1 VPLTSALCSTSFPRA
16 WLARIGSAAA
26 PLTMDADLRA
36 RGLQE
41 SGNDFKL
48 QSNVATGLNRPEAT
62 SPVQRNFDV
71 VGRSGGKG
79 WIALMSRKYKKSARG
94 LAYLRLRVIL
104 ADDQTIFRHGLRA
117 ILDAEPDLEVIGEA
131 SNMQDA
137 VVLTRRLLPDVLIT
151 DIAFSNGIEV
161 QALSQL
167 RRECAGVRVLL
178 LTAHSC
184 QECMRAAM
192 TTGVRGYILKHSP
205 FEVLL
210 RAIHSEDAEY
220 EHSELPL
227 RATGTQGRAAAQ
239 SAKARIAEMTARE
252 RQVLIGVAQGY
263 SNKRI
268 AGNLGRSV
276 KTIEKHRFKM
286 MHRLGLPNAAAAT
299 RYALDNGLLRADDG
313 AQEPDPSHGPAEAG
327 TSPAQIV
334 HSQRRTRTPN

>member
-1 VPLTSALCSTSFPRA
+1 
-16 WLARIGSAAA
+16 
-26 PLTMDADLRA
+26 
-36 RGLQE
+36 
-41 SGNDFKL
+41 
-48 QSNVATGLNRPEAT
+48 
-62 SPVQRNFDV
+62 
-71 VGRSGGKG
+71 
-79 WIALMSRKYKKSARG
+79 MSRKYKERARG
-94 LAYLRLRVIL
+94 PAYVRLRVVL

-137 VVLTRRLLPDVLIT
+137 VALSRRLLPDVLIT
-151 DIAFSNGIEV
+151 DIVFSNGIEV

-167 RRECAGVRVLL
+167 RRECGGMRVLL
-178 LTAHSC
+178 LTGHSC

-192 TTGVRGYILKHSP
+192 TAGVHGYILKHSP

-210 RAIHSEDAEY
+210 RAIHSKGAEY

-227 RATGTQGRAAAQ
+227 RAMGTQGRAAAQ
-239 SAKARIAEMTARE
+239 SARARIAEMTARE

-299 RYALDNGLLRADDG
+299 RYALDNGLLHADDG
-313 AQEPDPSHGPAEAG
+313 AQEPSPAHGSDEADEADA
-327 TSPAQIV
+327 SPAQIAR
-334 HSQRRTRTPN
+334 SQRRRRTPN